1 MSDTTQIP
9 GAEQMKK
16 LFDEQSAR
24 MTQMFEEMNKT
35 HAKWVEYGNSQLA
48 EMNSLLKNQFN
59 YANELAAGWAKLST
73 ETAKKT
79 AESFKA

>member
-1 MSDTTQIP
+1 MTETTQLP

-24 MTQMFEEMNKT
+24 MTQLFDEMNKA
-35 HAKWVEYGNSQLA
+35 HAKWVEYGNSQLS
-48 EMNSLLKNQFN
+48 EMNELLKSQFN
-59 YANELAAGWAKLST
+59 YANELAAGWRKLST
-73 ETAKKT
+73 EAVKKT